1 MSMDFPE
8 DLKYTKHD
16 EWIRIEGDQGTVGI
30 TDFAQD
36 ELSDVV
42 YVEVSA
48 AVGETLEK
56 GAIFGVVESVKAAA
70 DLYLPITGEILE
82 INEAL
87 ADTPEQVNVS
97 PYGDAWMI
105 RIKIADPAELEGL
118 MDAAAYEKSTQERSQ

>member
-1 MSMDFPE
+1 MDFPE